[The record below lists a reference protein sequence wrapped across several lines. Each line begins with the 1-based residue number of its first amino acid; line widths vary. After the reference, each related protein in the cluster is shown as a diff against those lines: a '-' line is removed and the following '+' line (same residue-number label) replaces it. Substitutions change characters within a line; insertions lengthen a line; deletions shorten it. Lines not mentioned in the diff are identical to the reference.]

1 MDNFKL
7 NLITKYFKS
16 RLDRGFSLVT
26 LGPNEARILYDF
38 LAACGTLILVLSFN
52 FLFIQN
58 PWDWWLLSFPFILLV
73 FNGFFGIY
81 SFARTATGKKKAILI
96 FCSLSLACLIGLL
109 ISRDPSLVLLWG
121 MILFGPLIIPRI
133 LLGLQF
139 GRHKQFIKN
148 VVNQKGT
155 VLVVGGAGYIGSHV
169 VDLLLAEGK
178 FVRVLDRLMYG
189 RESVTDFIGHP
200 NFELIEGDATDIAKL
215 TEAMQGAS
223 TVVHLA
229 GLVGDPACSIDQ
241 EFTRHTNIIST
252 RMIKDVAQ
260 AMGVYRFVFASSCSV
275 YGATEQEVN
284 EGDTLNP
291 VSLYAHTKIDSER
304 ELLYSVRD
312 DFHVTILRFATVFG
326 HSRRPR
332 FDLVANLFTAQGMSD
347 GLIRVI
353 GPNQWRPFIHVRDL
367 ARATT
372 MLLNADPAIM
382 QGQVFNVGDKRLNL
396 TIGQL
401 GEQVREIV
409 ARNRDIKLTVE
420 ENVQDKRNYAVSF
433 EKIRSTLGFQATIM
447 INEGVEE
454 MVEHF
459 KKGTYRHYR
468 DAIYSNLE
476 MTKESVSYF
485 QDPMQASRLYSPL
498 AEQVR
503 GAK

>member
-16 RLDRGFSLVT
+16 RLARGFSLVT
-26 LGPNEARILYDF
+26 LGPNEARFIYDF
-38 LAACGTLILVLSFN
+38 LSGSAAILLVIIFN
-52 FLFIQN
+52 NYFVQTR
-58 PWDWWLLSFPFILLV
+58 WEWWLLLLPVILLCA
-73 FNGFFGIY
+73 NSIFGIY
-81 SFARTATGKKKAILI
+81 SYSKLLAGSKKAALLL
-96 FCSLSLACLIGLL
+96 CSLMLVSIAGMNLSQA
-109 ISRDPSLVLLWG
+109 PSLVFLWG
-121 MILFGPLIIPRI
+121 MITAGPIIIPRV
-133 LLGLQF
+133 LLAMPY
-139 GRHKQFIKN
+139 GRHKNLFKTT
-148 VVNQKGT
+148 VNQKGP
-155 VLVVGGAGYIGSHV
+155 VLVVGGAGYIGTHV
-169 VDLLLAEGK
+169 VDLLLQEGRP
-178 FVRVLDRLMYG
+178 VRVLDRLMYG
-189 RESVTDFIGHP
+189 RETLSDFLDNP
-200 NFELIEGDATDIAKL
+200 YFEFIEGDATDIAKL
-215 TEAMQGAS
+215 AQAMKDVSA
-223 TVVHLA
+223 VVHLA
-229 GLVGDPACSIDQ
+229 GLVGDPACSVDQ
-241 EFTRHTNIIST
+241 EYTRHTNIIST

-275 YGATEQEVN
+275 YGATDQEVK

-291 VSLYAHTKIDSER
+291 VSLYAQTKIDSER

-312 DFHVTILRFATVFG
+312 DFYVTILRFATVFG

-372 MLLNADPAIM
+372 MTLNADPAIM

-409 ARNRDIKLTVE
+409 ARNRDIELTVE
-420 ENVQDKRNYAVSF
+420 ENVQDKRNYSVSF
-433 EKIRSTLGFQATIM
+433 EKIRSTLGFEATIM
-447 INEGVEE
+447 IKEGVEE

-459 KKGTYRHYR
+459 KKGAFRHYQ

-485 QDPMQASRLYSPL
+485 QDPMQSSRLYSPL

-503 GAK
+503 VAK